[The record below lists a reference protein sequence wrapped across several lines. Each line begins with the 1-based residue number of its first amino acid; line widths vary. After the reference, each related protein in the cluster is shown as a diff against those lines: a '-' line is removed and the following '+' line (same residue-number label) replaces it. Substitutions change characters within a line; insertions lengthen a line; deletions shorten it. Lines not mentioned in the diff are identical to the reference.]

1 MKKQSTC
8 ILLLAFLIMLGQ
20 SLTGQ
25 TVSYLDSWSQQG
37 FSIQEESASGVT
49 INYSLTDFTM
59 VDINIDGIVSKSI
72 KIPGVFLP
80 NDEGAP
86 DLPGNGRYI
95 AIPQGA
101 EAVLNIK
108 ALRKEVI
115 ENVEI
120 APAPNIPIDSDPTPQ
135 KYEQDQKIYSTN
147 QYYPLEP
154 IQLSEK
160 LNIRGVDAVMLG
172 ITPFQYNPVTKELIV
187 YRDLLIEISFIGGN
201 GQFGEE
207 RLRSRWW
214 DPILHSSM
222 LNARSLPKI
231 DYASQH
237 SNSDVEEYEYIIITP
252 DISEFT
258 TWANTIKDFRMK
270 QGIKT
275 GVVTTTEIG
284 GNTVTAIENYIDNA
298 YINWNTP
305 PSAVLLLGDYSTG
318 TDGVIAPLYDHPA
331 NYPDYASDNK
341 YADVNGDDLPD
352 IILARITARNAAELE
367 IMVTKFIDYE
377 TNPPTDPNFYLHP
390 ITALG
395 WQTER
400 WFQIC
405 SETVGGYFREVQGKE
420 PVRINEIYSGTPG
433 SIWSTATN
441 TSTVVNYFGP
451 NGLGYIPAT
460 PAELGGWDGGTATD
474 VVNAINAGSFLLQH
488 RDHGGYSGWGEPAF
502 TTSHISSL
510 TNVNNQ
516 LPFIFSINCQT
527 GAFHLSTE
535 CFAEKFHRY
544 TYGEN
549 NSGALGLI
557 AATEVSYSFVND
569 TYVWGLYDNMFPD
582 FMPNESTQFPVS
594 YVMPAF
600 GNAGGKYFLEQSDW
614 PYNTSSKQVTYRL
627 FHHHGDAYLTLYTE
641 VPVALTVNHASSILN
656 TETSLSVTADAGSFI
671 ALTANGGILATA
683 DGTGSAIDIPI
694 PVQSAG
700 TVIIVTVTKQ
710 NYYRYESNVD
720 VVSGG
725 VLAEFSAD
733 NQVICLG
740 ETVTFTDQSTGN
752 ISNWSWSFP
761 GSSEGASTSSGP
773 VTVTYNTAGT
783 YDVSLYVNDAPGPN
797 EDTEIKTAY
806 ITVQALKA
814 DFTASQLSIPV
825 GGSVT
830 FTNLSTCANS
840 YSWSFH
846 EGDPLSS
853 NEADPGPVVFNTIGD
868 HVVSLTA
875 INGANSDEKLIT
887 IHVTDIQYCASNGD
901 PGYEWIQSIDIGG
914 QANNSGQ
921 SLSGYE
927 DFTGLIYNLDPGS
940 ANIITLTPGFD
951 GRSRFQYWNV
961 WIDFNIDGDFDDAG
975 ELVLSIS
982 KKKSVVVSTLNI
994 PSSANGTTIMRIT
1007 MKYNSFA
1014 SSCETGFSGEV
1025 EDYTVSFAP
1034 PVPLPPVAAFTA
1046 DNTTIA
1052 IGGTVNFTDQSQNT
1066 PTSWAWTFPGGTP
1079 PSSTD
1084 QNPSVVYNGV
1094 GVYDVTLQAF
1104 NAQGSNTLIKS
1115 GYITVT
1121 DDPAPPYC
1129 VPTANNTND
1138 WIHSITIGGVT
1149 HNSGQGSVSGYDY
1162 FTSPSFTFNPGST
1175 YDVSLTPFNSSNRNF
1190 WRIWIDFNNDGDFDD
1205 ADENVL
1211 SANNKRGTYS
1221 KSITIP
1227 TGVDAVSPDRM
1238 RITMKTGGAP
1248 SACDVNFNGE
1258 VEDYNVG
1265 YGADLFIPVVNKMEL
1280 SIYPNPADNILN
1292 IVVSGNREYVNVK
1305 IYSAIGNLMQSFQMN
1320 DRLEQI
1326 NLDAY
1331 RQGLYFI
1338 HVNDGNETLLHKF
1351 IVR

>member
-1 MKKQSTC
+1 MKKESTC

-25 TVSYLDSWSQQG
+25 TVSYPDSWNQQG
-37 FSIQEESASGVT
+37 FSLQEESASGVT

-59 VDINIDGIVSKSI
+59 VDVNIDGIVSKSI
-72 KIPGVFLP
+72 KVPGVFLP

-101 EAVLNIK
+101 EAVLNII
-108 ALRKEVI
+108 ALRKDVI

-120 APAPNIPIDSDPTPQ
+120 APAPNIPVDSDPSPQ

-147 QYYPLEP
+147 QYYPIEP

-201 GQFGEE
+201 GQFGED

-214 DPILHSSM
+214 DPLLHSS
-222 LNARSLPKI
+222 LINAQSLPKI
-231 DYASQH
+231 DYSPQH
-237 SNSDVEEYEYIIITP
+237 SNSEFEGYEYIIITP
-252 DISEFT
+252 DLIDFT
-258 TWANTIKDFRMK
+258 SWADTIKDFRTK

-284 GNTVTAIENYIDNA
+284 GNSVTAIENYIDNA
-298 YINWNTP
+298 YLTWSTP

-318 TDGVIAPLYDHPA
+318 SDGIISYLYDHPA
-331 NYPDYASDNK
+331 GYPDYASDNR

-352 IILARITARNAAELE
+352 VILARITARNAAELE
-367 IMVTKFIDYE
+367 VMISKFIDYE
-377 TNPPTDPNFYLHP
+377 TNPPVDANFYDHP

-395 WQTER
+395 WQTTR

-405 SETVGGYFREVQGKE
+405 SETIGGYFKNNQGKN
-420 PVRINEIYSGTPG
+420 PVRINAVYSGNPL
-433 SIWSTATN
+433 SDPWSTATN
-441 TSTVVNYFGP
+441 TSTVVDYFGP

-460 PAELGGWDGGTATD
+460 PQELGGFSGGTEGQ
-474 VVNAINAGSFLLQH
+474 VINAINDGSLLLQH
-488 RDHGGYSGWGEPAF
+488 RDHGNYTAWGEPDF
-502 TTSHISSL
+502 DYYSINSL
-510 TNVNNQ
+510 TNVNNK
-516 LPFIFSINCQT
+516 LPYIFSINCQT
-527 GAFHLSTE
+527 GAFHRSTE
-535 CFAEKFHRY
+535 CFAEKFHRH
-544 TYGEN
+544 TYN
-549 NSGALGLI
+549 SQNSGALGIL

-569 TYVWGLYDNMFPD
+569 TYVWGVYDNMFPD
-582 FMPNESTQFPVS
+582 FMPNETTQFPVS

-600 GNAGGKYFLEQSDW
+600 GNAGGKHFLFQSNW
-614 PYNTSSKQVTYRL
+614 PYNTSDKLVTYRL

-641 VPVALTVNHASSILN
+641 VPVNLSVTHASSLLN
-656 TETSLSVTADAGSFI
+656 TATSFSVTADAGSFI
-671 ALTANGGILATA
+671 ALVANGEILGTANG
-683 DGTGSAIDIPI
+683 TGSPVSITI

-700 TVIIVTVTKQ
+700 TVITVTVTKQ

-720 VVSGG
+720 VIAGG
-725 VLAEFSAD
+725 ILADFSAD
-733 NQVICLG
+733 NTTICEG
-740 ETVTFTDQSTGN
+740 ETVTFTDQSSGSIT
-752 ISNWSWSFP
+752 SWDWTFSGGTP
-761 GSSEGASTSSGP
+761 GTYSGQTP
-773 VTVTYNTAGT
+773 PAITYNTAGT
-783 YDVSLYVNDAPGPN
+783 YDVTLIISDGSNN
-797 EDTEIKTAY
+797 DTETKTAY
-806 ITVQALKA
+806 ITVDPLTA
-814 DFTASQLSIPV
+814 DFTASQTSIPL

-830 FTNLSTCANS
+830 FTNLSTCADS
-840 YSWSFH
+840 YAWSFP
-846 EGDPLSS
+846 GGNPSAS
-853 NEADPGPVVFNTIGD
+853 NEANPGPIVYNTVGD
-868 HVVSLTA
+868 HIVTLTA
-875 INGANSDEKLIT
+875 YNGGSDEKTMT
-887 IHVTDIQYCASNGD
+887 IHVTDIQYCASNGN

-914 QANNSGQ
+914 LTNNSGQ
-921 SLSGYE
+921 SLTGYE
-927 DFTGLIYNLDPGS
+927 DFTGITYNLDPGS
-940 ANIITLTPGFD
+940 ANTITFTPGFD

-961 WIDFNIDGDFDDAG
+961 WIDFNVDGNFDAE

-994 PSSANGTTIMRIT
+994 PSSADGTTVMRIS
-1007 MKYNSFA
+1007 MKYGSYA
-1014 SSCETGFSGEV
+1014 TSCETGFEGEV
-1025 EDYTVSFAP
+1025 EDYTVNFAP
-1034 PVPLPPVAAFTA
+1034 VVPQPPIAAFTA

-1066 PTSWAWTFPGGTP
+1066 PTSWAWSFPGGTP
-1079 PSSTD
+1079 SNSAD
-1084 QNPSVVYNGV
+1084 QNPSVAYNGV
-1094 GVYDVTLQAF
+1094 GVYDVTLEVS
-1104 NAQGSNTLIKS
+1104 NAQGSDILVET
-1115 GYITVT
+1115 GYITVS
-1121 DDPAPPYC
+1121 DDPTPPYC
-1129 VPTANNTND
+1129 VPVANNTND
-1138 WIHSITIGGVT
+1138 WIHSITIGVVT

-1175 YDVSLTPFNSSNRNF
+1175 YNVSLTPFNSSNKNF

-1205 ADENVL
+1205 ANETVL
-1211 SANNKRGTYS
+1211 LANNKKGTYS

-1248 SACDVNFNGE
+1248 SACAVNFNGE

-1305 IYSAIGNLMQSFQMN
+1305 IYSAIGNLMQSFQMD

-1331 RQGLYFI
+1331 QQGLYFI
-1338 HVNDGNETLLHKF
+1338 HINDGNERLLQKF